1 MLSVT
6 KAIIPAAG
14 YGTRMLPITKAIP
27 KEMLPIGNKPVI
39 HYVVEEAA
47 RAGITDILI
56 VVSRGKE
63 AIIQYFDRDPELE
76 HRLEAKGNYELIEEL
91 RAISEMARIHCIR
104 QPEMKGLGDAV
115 LQGRAFVGNDP
126 FALLLGDTIIESDP
140 HLMSE
145 LIHTTIRHQSSTVA
159 IEPVSRERATR
170 YGVCGGRQTEAHC
183 YDLENVIEKPSIEQ
197 IPNVVDLNGQHC
209 ENPFAFAARYV
220 FQPTLFEHLSEQQ
233 AGYGGEIQLTDSMGE
248 ILKQSGLIGV
258 HLQGRRLDVGSPDF
272 YRLDR

>member
-1 MLSVT
+1 MQSVT

-27 KEMLPIGNKPVI
+27 KEMLPVGNKPVI

-63 AIIQYFDRDPELE
+63 AIIEYFDRDPELE
-76 HRLEAKGNYELIEEL
+76 QRLESKGRYELIEQL
-91 RAISEMARIHCIR
+91 RAISELAHIHFIR

-115 LQGRAFVGNDP
+115 LQGRAFVGNEP

-145 LIHTTIRHQSSTVA
+145 LVATTVRHQVSTVA
-159 IEPVSRERATR
+159 VEPVSRDRATR
-170 YGVCGGRQTEAHC
+170 YGVCGGRQIEAHTF
-183 YDLENVIEKPSIEQ
+183 DLDEVIEKPSTEQ
-197 IPNVVDLNGQHC
+197 IPNVVDLNGQRC
-209 ENPFAFAARYV
+209 EDPFAFAARYV
-220 FQPTLFEHLSEQQ
+220 FQPSVFNFLSEQM
-233 AGYGGEIQLTDSMGE
+233 AGHGGEIQLTDSMGK
-248 ILKQSGLIGV
+248 ILKESGLMGV
-258 HLQGRRLDVGSPDF
+258 RLQGRRLDVGSPDF